1 VGFGFAETVSI
12 RRVTFINCDCSWD
25 FFFFLPTSFFSVRL
39 ARILIAGINGL
50 GAEIAKNVILAGVKS
65 VTLLDDRKVT
75 EEDFCSQFLAPQSSV
90 GTNRAEASLTRA
102 QNLNPMV
109 ELKADTEPIESKS
122 DDYFKDFDV
131 VCLIGAS
138 TAQHLRVN
146 NVCRE
151 ANVKFFATD
160 VWGMH
165 GFCFTDLQKH
175 EFAED
180 VAKYVVVSKPHEKP
194 KSETVYSTVK
204 CTLEFPPY
212 QSLVDFDCKS
222 TSYARQLKR
231 NGPALPV
238 QRVLQKFRDEEQRD
252 PAYGKREEDL
262 KKLLQL
268 RDSLVP
274 ELIPDKSFDH
284 VFAQIS
290 PVTAIVGGVV
300 AHEIIKVVS
309 QKERPHR
316 NVFLFNQDTCCGFV
330 DLIGADK

>member
-1 VGFGFAETVSI
+1 MVQSNGAELTEHEAELYDRQI
-12 RRVTFINCDCSWD
+12 RLWGLDSQK
-25 FFFFLPTSFFSVRL
+25 RL
-39 ARILIAGINGL
+39 RSARILISGVNGL
-50 GAEIAKNVILAGVKS
+50 GAEIAKNIILAGVKS

-75 EEDFCSQFLAPQSSV
+75 EEDFCSQFLAPQSSA
-90 GTNRAEASLTRA
+90 GSNRAEASLTRA

-109 ELKADTEPIESKS
+109 ELKADTESLDTKE
-122 DDYFKDFDV
+122 DAYFMNFDV

-146 NVCRE
+146 AICRE

-160 VWGMH
+160 VWGMY
-165 GFCFTDLQKH
+165 GFSFADLQKH

-180 VAKYVVVSKPHEKP
+180 VAKYVVVSKPNEKP
-194 KSETVYSTVK
+194 KSETVNTTVK
-204 CTLEFPPY
+204 CTVEYPSY
-212 QSLVDFDCKS
+212 QSLVDFDFRDA
-222 TSYARQLKR
+222 SYARRLKR

-238 QRVLQKFRDEEQRD
+238 QRVLQKFRDQEQRD

-268 RDSLVP
+268 RDELAP
-274 ELIPDKSFDH
+274 ELITDQSFDH

-290 PVTAIVGGVV
+290 PVAAIVGGAV

-316 NVFLFNQDTCCGFV
+316 NMFLFDPESCCGFV
-330 DLIGADK
+330 DLIGAEK